1 MIKRIEDTSEFSD
14 YKQKD
19 IYSIRIKS
27 LLKAYGTGYDFAV
40 FYKQTDENNNITAV
54 ISRLDGDYTLSAN
67 DTADCDELKNF
78 FITLGYASVLS
89 DDRFYI
95 NDNFDSGAVMSTA
108 KKTELHRSYATLDC
122 YPRLMDLFNIEDYDK
137 VDFESWYVDLSHRIR
152 HSCSRA
158 YALNFGG
165 EMVSSGIFSSIWEND
180 AILSSVRTV
189 PEYRNLGYGSVLVS
203 EMMCDIKGT
212 VYLMRE
218 KNKNEQFYKKLGFE
232 NIGTWRM
239 FK

>member
-1 MIKRIEDTSEFSD
+1 MIKIIDDISEFSD
-14 YKQKD
+14 FKQKN
-19 IYSIRIKS
+19 IYSIRILS
-27 LLKAYGTGYDFAV
+27 LLKAYGTAYDFAV
-40 FYKQTDENNNITAV
+40 FYKQTDENNNITAI
-54 ISRLDGDYTLSAN
+54 ISKLDGDYTLSAN
-67 DTADCDELKNF
+67 DFADYDELKNF
-78 FITLGYASVLS
+78 FAALGYNSVLS
-89 DDRFYI
+89 DDRFHLT
-95 NDNFDSGAVMSTA
+95 DCCDSGTVMSAA
-108 KKTELHRSYATLDC
+108 KKTELHRAYTTLDC
-122 YPRLMDLFNIEDYDK
+122 YPKLMDIFNIDDYDS

-152 HSCSRA
+152 HGCSRA
-158 YALNFGG
+158 YALNAGG